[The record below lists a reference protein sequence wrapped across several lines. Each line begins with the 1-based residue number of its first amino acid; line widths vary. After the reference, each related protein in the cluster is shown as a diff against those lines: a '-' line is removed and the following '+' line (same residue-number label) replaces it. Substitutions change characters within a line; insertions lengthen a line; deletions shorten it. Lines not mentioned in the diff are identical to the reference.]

1 MRSEYSIKPLFDP
14 EIACVDRYIYKVYW
28 VFEICFKENENN

>member
-1 MRSEYSIKPLFDP
+1 MRLEYSIKFFFDL
-14 EIACVDRYIYKVYW
+14 EIVCVDRYIYKVYW